1 MTTPTFRVTRPWPI
15 RMLNHAGRPLARIGA
30 APRLDAQ
37 HLRAAASRAAGLPW
51 IPDDYLDTA
60 LDVLVA
66 SLRDEAELSFL
77 GRKMVQVR
85 LVGMLSTRLR
95 LRELIRKRPEIAEL
109 RVEPPIV
116 IVGLQRTGTT
126 LLHRLLAADPAAG
139 SMRSWEG
146 AQPLPHPDEPTGAA
160 HLRIAKAAK
169 DEASLRY
176 LAPQFFAIHSVEAEA
191 PEEDVLLLDFAL
203 HSQMPEV
210 MFHVPSY
217 ASWLAAQNMQPAYE
231 LHRLLLQV
239 LQWQQPRGRW
249 VLKTPAHLE
258 HLDVLL
264 RVYPD
269 AVVVWTHRDPAQT
282 TASSSSMLA
291 HYQALFSDHVDHHR
305 LSRYWLGKNA
315 QVIDRAIT
323 VRGNHPESFVD
334 INYPELLNDP
344 MSSVQRIHDAAGRPL
359 SDAAVAAMQT
369 SLRTNRQHKHG
380 EHRYSLEQFG
390 LTTEEVDDAYQRY
403 VEHFSIERESGGV
416 RERL

>member
-1 MTTPTFRVTRPWPI
+1 MTTPVFRVTRPWPI
-15 RMLNHAGRPLARIGA
+15 RMLNHVGRPLARIGA
-30 APRLDAQ
+30 APRLDPQ
-37 HLRAAASRAAGLPW
+37 RLRAAASRAAGLPW
-51 IPDDYLDTA
+51 IPDGYLDTA
-60 LDVLVA
+60 LDVLTA

-95 LRELIRKRPEIAEL
+95 LRELIRKHPEIAEL
-109 RVEPPIV
+109 QLEPPIV

-146 AQPLPHPDEPTGAA
+146 AQPLPHPHESAGAA
-160 HLRIAKAAK
+160 DLRIAKAAK
-169 DEASLRY
+169 DETSLRY

-210 MFHVPSY
+210 MFHVPTY
-217 ASWLAAQNMQPAYE
+217 ASWLAAQDIEPAYE

-239 LQWQQPRGRW
+239 LQWQRPRGRW

-264 RVYPD
+264 RVYPG
-269 AVVVWTHRDPAQT
+269 AVVVWTHRDPVQT

-291 HYQALFSDHVDHHR
+291 HYQALFSDRVDHHR
-305 LSRYWLGKNA
+305 LARYWLGKNA
-315 QVIDRAIT
+315 EIIDRAIV
-323 VRGNHPESFVD
+323 VRGHRPESFID
-334 INYPELLNDP
+334 INYPDLLNDP
-344 MSSVQRIHDAAGRPL
+344 MGTVHRIHETAGRPL
-359 SDAAVAAMQT
+359 SDEAVAAMQT
-369 SLRTNRQHKHG
+369 SLRMNRQHKHG

-390 LTTEEVDDAYQRY
+390 LTTAEVDDAYRRY
-403 VEHFSIERESGGV
+403 VEYFSIERESGGV
-416 RERL
+416 REHQ